1 MLRLSTFLRREPTL
15 SLNPP
20 NNEVDMNEQR
30 LARLRRQME
39 QTRTDLVVLGPS
51 SHLVWLAGLSPHG
64 DERPVMLM
72 VSRAGAA
79 MLMPALN
86 ADSQRP
92 LTTVP
97 FFTWADADGPKA
109 ALDALFASLKLPAR
123 PRIVIDETMRADFAL
138 LVLDSLTFAD
148 RQFTR
153 DTVGAL
159 RAVKDDAEFDALKRN
174 ALINDRAMLA
184 AFDAIRTGI
193 TEDEVASVIR
203 ETYAANGARREFI
216 SVCFG
221 ENGAF
226 PHHASTDRKLGSNEA
241 ILIDI
246 GGRSEGY
253 PSDMTRVG
261 TFGDAPAEFDAV
273 WTVVNRAVDAAIAAV
288 KPGNPAKLV
297 DKAARDIITDAGY
310 GDRFPHRTGH
320 GLGIDVHEEPYMTGT
335 SERPIEV
342 GNVFSIEP
350 GIYLPGRF
358 GIRLEEIVIVREH
371 GPEIFSEL
379 PRAALRRR

>member
-1 MLRLSTFLRREPTL
+1 
-15 SLNPP
+15 
-20 NNEVDMNEQR
+20 MNEQR

-39 QTRTDLVVLGPS
+39 QSRTDLVVLGPS
-51 SHLVWLAGLSPHG
+51 SHLVWLAGLHPHG

-72 VSRAGAA
+72 VSKAGAA

-109 ALDALFASLKLPAR
+109 ALDALFASLRLPAR
-123 PRIVIDETMRADFAL
+123 PRVVIDETMRADFAL
-138 LVLDSLTFAD
+138 LVLDALTFSD

-159 RAVKDDAEFDALKRN
+159 RAVKDDDEFAALKRN
-174 ALINDRAMLA
+174 AVINDEVMTA
-184 AFDAIRTGI
+184 AFDALRPGI
-193 TEDEVASVIR
+193 TEDELAGLIR
-203 ETYAANGARREFI
+203 DGYKSRGARTEFI

-221 ENGAF
+221 EDGAF
-226 PHHASTDRKLGSNEA
+226 PHHTSGPRQLATGDA
-241 ILIDI
+241 VLIDI

-261 TFGDAPAEFDAV
+261 TFGAPPADFDAV
-273 WTVVNRAVDAAIAAV
+273 WSIVNRAVEAALAAA

-297 DKAARDIITDAGY
+297 DKAARDIITEAGY

-335 SERPIEV
+335 SERPIQI

-371 GPEIFSEL
+371 GPEIFSAL
-379 PRAALRRR
+379 PRTAFRR

>member
-1 MLRLSTFLRREPTL
+1 
-15 SLNPP
+15 
-20 NNEVDMNEQR
+20 MNEQR

-72 VSRAGAA
+72 VSKSGAA

-92 LTTVP
+92 LTDVP
-97 FFTWADADGPKA
+97 FFTWADTDGPKA
-109 ALDALFASLKLPAR
+109 ALDALFASLKLPMR

-159 RAVKDDAEFDALKRN
+159 RAIKDDAEFEALKRN

-184 AFDAIRTGI
+184 AFDALRPSI
-193 TEDEVASVIR
+193 TEDEIAGVIR
-203 ETYAANGARREFI
+203 DTYAANGARREFI
-216 SVCFG
+216 SVCFS

-226 PHHASTDRKLGSNEA
+226 PHHTSTDRKLGTNEA
-241 ILIDI
+241 VLIDI

-261 TFGDAPAEFDAV
+261 TFGDAPADFDAV
-273 WTVVNRAVDAAIAAV
+273 WTIVNRAVEAALAAV

-297 DKAARDIITDAGY
+297 DKAARDVITAAGY

-371 GPEIFSEL
+371 GPEIFSDL
-379 PRAALRRR
+379 PRTAIRRR

>member
-1 MLRLSTFLRREPTL
+1 
-15 SLNPP
+15 
-20 NNEVDMNEQR
+20 MNEQR

-51 SHLVWLAGLSPHG
+51 SHMVWLAGLSPHG

-72 VSRAGAA
+72 VSKSIAA
-79 MLMPALN
+79 VLMPALN

-97 FFTWADADGPKA
+97 FFTWSDADGPKA
-109 ALDALFASLKLPAR
+109 ALDALFASLKLPMR
-123 PRIVIDETMRADFAL
+123 PRVVIDETMRADFAL

-159 RAVKDDAEFDALKRN
+159 RAVKDDAEFEALKRN

-184 AFDAIRTGI
+184 AFDALRLGI
-193 TEDEVASVIR
+193 TEDEVAGVIR
-203 ETYAANGARREFI
+203 DTYVAHGARREFI

-221 ENGAF
+221 GNGAF
-226 PHHASTDRKLGSNEA
+226 PHHTSTDRKLENNEA

-261 TFGDAPAEFDAV
+261 TFGDAPEEFDAV
-273 WTVVNRAVDAAIAAV
+273 WSVVNRAVEAALTAV
-288 KPGNPAKLV
+288 KPGSPAKFV
-297 DKAARDIITDAGY
+297 DKAARDVITAAGY

-371 GPEIFSEL
+371 GPEIFSQL
-379 PRAALRRR
+379 PRTAIRRR